1 MSTQSTASESDKSQ
15 GPRRAEHVVKAFFKD
30 HWWVLAPVVLF
41 SCIINIL
48 MLTGA
53 LFSLQVYD
61 RVLSSRSVP
70 TLAALFGLVATLFIL
85 MAVLDLIRSRV
96 LTRLGQ
102 IMDHRMREHLFE
114 IEVSAALAQ
123 PGKGRNVPVLRDLDT
138 LRQFCSGPGII
149 AFLDG
154 PWIPIYLFVIYLLHR
169 MLGIA
174 GLIGALV
181 LVALAV
187 ITELTTVRSQNEATD
202 ATNNEARTLDGVAR
216 NAEAIK
222 VLGMFSAIKSL
233 WQSER
238 DKVSSSVGVA
248 NDRSSGLAAFSRS
261 LRQLLQSGM
270 LALGAYYVV
279 QDELTGG
286 MIIAVT
292 TLYGRALQPIE
303 QFIAQWRNLQ
313 RARTAYA
320 TIGKAQGAIGSFTKR
335 TRIGRLTGHVLV
347 DDLRVVAPGTQRLI
361 LKRRGEGKG
370 VTFELKP
377 GQILGVIGPSGAGK
391 STLVRALAG
400 VIPPSSMLGKIEID
414 GVQVH
419 KWDPHQF
426 GQQIGYVPQ
435 DMQLFNGTVKQNIS
449 RFDPGAT
456 DEAVVEAAT
465 LAGVQKI
472 IADLPDGYETQI
484 GHQGSQISM
493 GQRQRIVLARA
504 LYGNPNLVI
513 LDEPNSNLDS
523 IGDDAL
529 DQTLSLLKMQ
539 NKTVIL
545 TSHRPDALKRAD
557 FILLLARGEPMGFG
571 PRREVM
577 ANLRFLYD
585 QQAAASSAAKKASE

>member
-1 MSTQSTASESDKSQ
+1 MTTQATPGEAAKPQ
-15 GPRRAEHVVKAFFKD
+15 GSRRPDHVVKAFFKD
-30 HWWVLAPVVLF
+30 HWWVVTPVVIF

-70 TLAALFGLVATLFIL
+70 TLAALFGLVVALFTL
-85 MAVLDLIRSRV
+85 MAVLELIRSRV

-102 IMDHRMREHLFE
+102 IMDRRMRDHLFE
-114 IEVSAALAQ
+114 IEISAALAQ
-123 PGKGRNVPVLRDLDT
+123 PGKGRNAPVLRDLET
-138 LRQFCSGPGII
+138 LRQFFSGPGLI

-154 PWIPIYLFVIYLLHR
+154 PWIPIYLFVIFLLHK

-174 GLIGALV
+174 GLIGAL
-181 LVALAV
+181 LLITLAV
-187 ITELTTVRSQNEATD
+187 ITEWTTVRPQSEASD
-202 ATNNEARTLDGVAR
+202 AQADEARTLEGIAR
-216 NAEAIK
+216 NAESVKA
-222 VLGMFSAIKSL
+222 LGMFTAIKAI
-233 WQSER
+233 WVAER
-238 DKVSSSVGVA
+238 DRVSTSGGRA

-261 LRQLLQSGM
+261 LRQFLQSAM
-270 LALGAYYVV
+270 LGLGAYYVI

-303 QFIAQWRNLQ
+303 QFISQWRNLQ

-320 TIGKAQGAIGSFTKR
+320 TIGKAQVAAGAFAKR
-335 TRIGRLTGHVLV
+335 TRLTRLAGHVVV
-347 DDLRVVAPGTQRLI
+347 DDLRVVAPGTQRMI

-370 VTFELKP
+370 VSFELKP
-377 GQILGVIGPSGAGK
+377 GQILGIIGPSGAGK
-391 STLVRALAG
+391 STLVRAIAG
-400 VIPPSSMLGKIEID
+400 VLPQSSMLGRIEFD
-414 GVQVH
+414 GVQVN
-419 KWDPHQF
+419 KWDPHQL
-426 GQQIGYVPQ
+426 GQQLGYVPQ
-435 DMQLFNGTVKQNIS
+435 EMQLFAGTVKQNIS
-449 RFDPGAT
+449 RFDPNTT

-484 GHQGSQISM
+484 GHQGAQISM

-539 NKTVIL
+539 GKAVIL
-545 TSHRPDALKRAD
+545 TSHKPDALQRAD

-571 PRREVM
+571 PRREVL

-585 QQAAASSAAKKASE
+585 QQAAGKK